1 MMEAQVTHTGR
12 MDFNRYIGIPWRAGG
27 RAFDGADCW
36 GLVWLFY
43 HHERGIELDAYQDA
57 YGEDCKACEVGDL
70 IEAGRSGWTQTLEPK
85 PGDVAILRR
94 AGHDCHVG
102 IVAPRRHLL
111 HVESAEA
118 PSVLARIDATMKRRI
133 TGFYRWNQGT
143 GRTL

>member
-1 MMEAQVTHTGR
+1 MQGNVMQPGT
-12 MDFNRYIGIPWRAGG
+12 MDFARYIGIPWRAGG

-43 HHERGIELDAYQDA
+43 HHECGIELDAYQDA
-57 YGEDCKACEVGDL
+57 YGEDCRACEVGDL
-70 IEAGRSGWTQTLEPK
+70 IEAGRCGWMQTLEPK

-94 AGHDCHVG
+94 AGHPAHVG

-111 HVESAEA
+111 HVESADA

-133 TGFYRWNQGT
+133 TGFYRWKPNT
-143 GRTL
+143 GRQP